1 MPLSLVTKILSLG
14 LLIIASN
21 MTLANRV
28 DDKQGLNAN
37 EQVSDTADIE
47 IANIETV
54 DIESQPTAPSAPIL
68 RPKDFRAIYK
78 AKFSGFS
85 IEASREL
92 HTLPNKQQQLSFRA
106 STWLAK
112 LNETSRFS
120 WGDLGQLIPR
130 RYEYHR
136 SGLGKPRDAV
146 LDFDW
151 ARLKVVNNVQA
162 KPWSMTIPEL
172 TLDKLSYQ
180 LQLRSDLLNGK
191 QSLQYDIADGGRLK
205 TYLFEMVG
213 EEMLQTRLGK
223 LATVKIKK
231 IRSTGKKRTTYIWM
245 AKNWDYLLVKLQQT
259 ENNGKT
265 YAIHLLSAEIDG
277 ETVLPRLGL
286 QQEFLP
292 TPGFTP
298 RLEPL
303 PEKNLANQILSKSTP
318 SRKTHQ
324 QLGFKP
330 AVDGS
335 LQQARMQ
342 APIQD
347 TQISANDLSLA
358 LP

>member
-1 MPLSLVTKILSLG
+1 MPLSLATKILSLS
-14 LLIIASN
+14 LLIFTSS

-28 DDKQGLNAN
+28 DDTKALNTN
-37 EQVSDTADIE
+37 EAISDSADI
-47 IANIETV
+47 NTV
-54 DIESQPTAPSAPIL
+54 DTEAQPSLPSAPIL

-92 HTLPNKQQQLSFRA
+92 HTLPNQQQQLSFRA

-151 ARLKVVNNVQA
+151 ARLRVVNNVQA

-292 TPGFTP
+292 TPGFIP
-298 RLEPL
+298 QLEPL
-303 PEKNLANQILSKSTP
+303 PKKNHADQILTENTP
-318 SRKTHQ
+318 NGKALQPQSFKTTATGPVKQ
-324 QLGFKP
+324 P
-330 AVDGS
+330 
-335 LQQARMQ
+335 
-342 APIQD
+342 PIQYA
-347 TQISANDLSLA
+347 QVPPESLSIA

>member
-1 MPLSLVTKILSLG
+1 MPLSSVLKTLSLS
-14 LLIIASN
+14 LLFIASS
-21 MTLANRV
+21 MSLANAV
-28 DDKQGLNAN
+28 DDKPALNAETITTPGAPEATDAQ
-37 EQVSDTADIE
+37 EQPKTPA
-47 IANIETV
+47 
-54 DIESQPTAPSAPIL
+54 APML

-92 HTLPNKQQQLSFRA
+92 HTLPNQQQQLSFRA

-112 LNETSRFS
+112 LNETSQFS
-120 WGDLGQLIPR
+120 WGDVGQLIPR

-136 SGLGKPRDAV
+136 SGLGKPRNAV

-151 ARLKVVNNVQA
+151 ARLKVVNNVQE
-162 KPWSMTIPEL
+162 KPWSMSIPEL

-292 TPGFTP
+292 TPNFEP
-298 RLEPL
+298 QLETS
-303 PEKNLANQILSKSTP
+303 PENNRANQILSTRSPSNKS
-318 SRKTHQ
+318 RQHR
-324 QLGFKP
+324 GFKQTV
-330 AVDGS
+330 ATS
-335 LQQARMQ
+335 LTQ
-342 APIQD
+342 APIQYAQIPAD
-347 TQISANDLSLA
+347 TLSTA